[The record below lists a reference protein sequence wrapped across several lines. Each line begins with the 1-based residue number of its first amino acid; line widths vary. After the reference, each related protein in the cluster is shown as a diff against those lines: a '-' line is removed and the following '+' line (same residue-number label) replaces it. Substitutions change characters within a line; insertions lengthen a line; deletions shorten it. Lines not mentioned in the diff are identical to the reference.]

1 MTRPFVPWTR
11 QGRFL
16 RVLAIDGCVA
26 RAARAAGVD
35 KRTVYR
41 WRRTRPDFSRRWK
54 EAQQKGI
61 DALEAL
67 AIRRAVHGPR
77 IVRRRKR
84 KGPSAAL
91 LRAQRAL
98 LTEMAAKWWT
108 SHRRS

>member
-1 MTRPFVPWTR
+1 MTKPFVPWTR

-16 RVLAIDGCVA
+16 RALAIDGCVA
-26 RAARAAGVD
+26 RAARAAGID

-41 WRRTRPDFSRRWK
+41 WRRTRPDFARRWE
-54 EAQQKGI
+54 EAQLKGI

-67 AIRRAVHGPR
+67 AVRRAVHGPR

-84 KGPSAAL
+84 PSAAL

-108 SHRRS
+108 PHRVS